1 MASLPLPIQ
10 TFFLFLFLS
19 LINTTPSDLTPKT
32 FPSKPIIYQDFSI
45 DSSGAF
51 TVHLYI
57 GTPPIKHLFYID
69 IELSANVMDE
79 TVYTPLP
86 LDYRRMGMI
95 LLRGSRYESTVTS
108 DNIYIHS
115 LNTDLKFF
123 EFHLINS
130 HNKPHGL
137 NSLALICFIN
147 RDNHSI
153 VHLLKNRGLI
163 SDLSFGF
170 IGKDIEKNYERGQV
184 YYGGIPNE
192 ITSNQK
198 KGKCN
203 KNTKTIY
210 WGCDITSISF
220 IRNETEVKYEHEDM
234 KAQMVFRSVS
244 NEMIA
249 PKSFITFVYE
259 HVLVDYN
266 SKHMCTYDTELICDC
281 EVESVVS
288 EVVIVLGEDVK
299 FIFKGE
305 EMFEEVEDKCKFVF
319 REGEEKVW
327 VFGTWFMTKFAMNF
341 DLENKVIEFY
351 GENVYV
357 DDIESDVEGYIGWER
372 DKVVKRK
379 VIGMFGW
386 MMVVAVLVLSV
397 MKIKLKGGLI

>member
-1 MASLPLPIQ
+1 MASPPLPIQ
-10 TFFLFLFLS
+10 TFLTLLLLS
-19 LINTTPSDLTPKT
+19 LINTTPFDLTPKT
-32 FPSKPIIYQDFSI
+32 FPSKQIVYQDFSI

-51 TVHLYI
+51 IVHLYI
-57 GTPPIKHLFYID
+57 STPPIKHLFYID

-86 LDYRRMGMI
+86 LDYRKRGMI

-108 DNIYIHS
+108 DNIHIHT

-130 HNKPHGL
+130 HNKLHGL
-137 NSLALICFIN
+137 NSLALICFVN

-170 IGKDIEKNYERGQV
+170 IGKDIEKNYEHGQV
-184 YYGGIPNE
+184 YYGGIPHE
-192 ITSNQK
+192 ITSNQN

-203 KNTKTIY
+203 KNTRTIY

-220 IRNETEVKYEHEDM
+220 TRNETEITYEHEDI

-249 PKSFITFVYE
+249 PRSFIMFVYE
-259 HVLVDYN
+259 DVLVDYN
-266 SKHMCTYDTELICDC
+266 NEKMCTYDTDLICDC
-281 EVESVVS
+281 EVVSVVS
-288 EVVIVLGEDVK
+288 NVVIELGENVK

-305 EMFEEVEDKCKFVF
+305 EVFEEVKDKCKFVF
-319 REGEEKVW
+319 RESDEKVW
-327 VFGTWFMTKFAMNF
+327 VFGTWFIKKFAMNF
-341 DLENKVIEFY
+341 GLENKVIEFY

-357 DDIESDVEGYIGWER
+357 DDNESDVEDYVGWEG

-379 VIGMFGW
+379 VIGVFGW
-386 MMVVAVLVLSV
+386 MMGVAVLVLSM
-397 MKIKLKGGLI
+397 MKIKLKGGFV